1 MIKTHL
7 GKIQMTSQDGED
19 CICIPSAGFQLK
31 SQSCEGLRPFSG
43 GHMQH
48 QWESD
53 SRNPWSFAVPS
64 RNTNKIRDYVKWV
77 LWRGELIP
85 CLATLRSLSCEEV
98 SRIYCNLPLSFCC
111 RRWRGESVLQL
122 LERWSPQTHL
132 QKTAESTKKKK
143 FSQQQKQP
151 NSSSVTASIFFAYRT
166 SCECTRM
173 DPPSTAHHHCLCN
186 TWGGKP
192 HPEWCP
198 GNKQKEVKKL
208 SFKLS

>member
-1 MIKTHL
+1 MIKTPL
-7 GKIQMTSQDGED
+7 RKIQMTSQDGED

-85 CLATLRSLSCEEV
+85 CLATLRSLSYEEV

-132 QKTAESTKKKK
+132 QKTAESTKKK
-143 FSQQQKQP
+143 SLV
-151 NSSSVTASIFFAYRT
+151 SSRSSLTPLRWQHPSSLPTELHANVLVWILLPQLIITVCVTHEGENHILNDALET
-166 SCECTRM
+166 
-173 DPPSTAHHHCLCN
+173 
-186 TWGGKP
+186 
-192 HPEWCP
+192 
-198 GNKQKEVKKL
+198 NKKR
-208 SFKLS
+208 